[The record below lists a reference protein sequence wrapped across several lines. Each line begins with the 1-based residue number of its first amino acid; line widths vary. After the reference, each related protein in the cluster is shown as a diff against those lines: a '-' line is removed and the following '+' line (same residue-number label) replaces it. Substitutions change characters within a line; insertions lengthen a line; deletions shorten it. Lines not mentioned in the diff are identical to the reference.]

1 MCLARVW
8 FAGDNAEKPLM
19 EDVAYFKVAGDK
31 VVLTSLFGEQQEL
44 AATVQ
49 EIDFTTSV
57 ITLSPTG

>member
-8 FAGDNAEKPLM
+8 VAGDNAEKPLM
-19 EDVAYFKVAGDK
+19 EDVAYFKAEGDK

-49 EIDFTTSV
+49 EIDFTKSV